1 MKKTN
6 TNIINDS
13 FQAWKI
19 GTYNAKNPRTRKRY
33 DDTIEYCRLVAGA
46 DYAESVKFAKNFF
59 AERMYILKK

>member
-1 MKKTN
+1 MKNTS

-19 GTYNAKNPRTRKRY
+19 GMYNAKNPRTRKRY
-33 DDTIEYCRLVAGA
+33 DDTIEYCRFVAGA

>member
-13 FQAWKI
+13 FQAWKF

-33 DDTIEYCRLVAGA
+33 DDTMEYCRLVAGA